1 MSEELIEM
9 LVYEGFGNIVGA
21 PNHEKISAL
30 LADRASK
37 IDELNRLKKELEE
50 TRSGAAEIETLK
62 LVNEKLTNDMAKLK
76 SLNNNLEEINRENE
90 VILSENISL
99 KSEINKLHR
108 NISSEHDEQLALIE
122 QNHIEI
128 GKLKEDNFQL
138 KMEIDRLY
146 DEIGSFEVENKQL
159 RDEAKRDN
167 FDEVKKLK
175 QEVEDLN
182 EELDELIQYKANYES
197 LKLDFDK
204 LNATVQLNSSS
215 QQELNLKS
223 PSKTSLTSSSSFKT
237 KAANQVQENQDNS
250 KLELEWIRREN
261 EKILLDLEKVQEK
274 LNDKTQSYNEL
285 KSQLAI
291 KDEQMNEFINKYEK
305 HQTNKDDVLQLQK
318 KVLDLEHLLTN
329 EKEEK
334 IVELE
339 MNEERQK
346 DLLKRN
352 DSLWS
357 QLTNMEQKYKE
368 TMDIVRQQ
376 TERIHGLETQLSE
389 YEAKV
394 NELDDLIGHE
404 KELKENLRAHN
415 ESLRVKLDETINNLD
430 DSKAKHLKLNQSF
443 TEEAEKTN
451 SQINLLNDKI
461 AELNGVVKE
470 LEKVNAALKL
480 EIDGLVKEK
489 TFIIAQNESAHAKVM
504 QDYLMLQEKFT
515 DVSYQLNKLSKENGQ
530 MLGLIQEKETHLN
543 MLENE
548 KSQLGLSLK
557 QEGREKLDALDNV
570 KHLDSL
576 NSKVNIS
583 FNYKSL
589 ISHY

>member
-1 MSEELIEM
+1 M

-122 QNHIEI
+122 QNHIDI

-223 PSKTSLTSSSSFKT
+223 PSKTSLTSYSSFKT

-285 KSQLAI
+285 KSQLAV

-357 QLTNMEQKYKE
+357 QLTNM
-368 TMDIVRQQ
+368 
-376 TERIHGLETQLSE
+376 
-389 YEAKV
+389 
-394 NELDDLIGHE
+394 
-404 KELKENLRAHN
+404 
-415 ESLRVKLDETINNLD
+415 
-430 DSKAKHLKLNQSF
+430 
-443 TEEAEKTN
+443 
-451 SQINLLNDKI
+451 
-461 AELNGVVKE
+461 
-470 LEKVNAALKL
+470 
-480 EIDGLVKEK
+480 
-489 TFIIAQNESAHAKVM
+489 
-504 QDYLMLQEKFT
+504 
-515 DVSYQLNKLSKENGQ
+515 
-530 MLGLIQEKETHLN
+530 
-543 MLENE
+543 
-548 KSQLGLSLK
+548 
-557 QEGREKLDALDNV
+557 
-570 KHLDSL
+570 
-576 NSKVNIS
+576 
-583 FNYKSL
+583 
-589 ISHY
+589 